1 MIDNIGN
8 LGTYEV
14 VLTKIEQ
21 SCIRISN
28 YNTKILFFYSCNIIL
43 HYVLRLVYLL
53 CEVSL

>member
-28 YNTKILFFYSCNIIL
+28 YNTKILFFYSCNTKI
-43 HYVLRLVYLL
+43 HRLAYLL